1 MRLQRIANAVA
12 RVENLEFLSD
22 VVPRTMTYKQ
32 FKQKQ
37 ATKPEPAAQQNGQ
50 GPLDGH
56 LGAKEAQATN
66 GADVMDVDDEPEK
79 PAPAQQTSADSPQ
92 VVVGRSEAQM
102 EQ

>member
-1 MRLQRIANAVA
+1 
-12 RVENLEFLSD
+12 
-22 VVPRTMTYKQ
+22 MTYKQ

-37 ATKPEPAAQQNGQ
+37 AAKPEPANGAGAAQQNGQ
-50 GPLDGH
+50 GTLDGH

-79 PAPAQQTSADSPQ
+79 PAPAQRVPETSGDSPQ
-92 VVVGRSEAQM
+92 VVVGRNEAEM